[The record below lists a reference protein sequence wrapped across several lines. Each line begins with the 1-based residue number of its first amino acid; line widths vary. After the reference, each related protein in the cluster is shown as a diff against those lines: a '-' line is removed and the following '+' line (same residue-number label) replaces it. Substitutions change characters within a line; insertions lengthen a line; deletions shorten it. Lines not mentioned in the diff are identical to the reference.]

1 MILPETEYSGSE
13 ATINLNTLSK
23 NLEFLQQKS
32 GNEQVI
38 AVVKAN
44 AYGHGAVSISRHLED
59 KVSHLAVA
67 SVDEGIQLRKAGI
80 EVPILVF
87 GVPSD
92 ANAAAYK
99 RYRLIAT
106 VSHPAHF
113 DLLPAGTGYHLNF
126 DTGMRRVGF
135 FPAQLEEVLQA
146 VRKHKDLD
154 CRGIYSHYATADD
167 PGSEFVHTQYELF
180 KQIRAQFPSD
190 IPAHMSNSAAVLHY
204 NVDHFDLIRVGIGLL
219 GYAPGKIQPEGLIP
233 ALNWKT
239 HAVLIR
245 KINKGDRVSY
255 GGTWEASHSGYLA
268 TLPVGYA
275 DGIPRALSNRL
286 HVKIGKK
293 MYPVVGNVTMDYC
306 MVFLGDRRIKT
317 GATVHLMGRHGWPAN
332 TWAEKANSITHE
344 ILCRLTP
351 RVRRRYQSV

>member
-1 MILPETEYSGSE
+1 VTLPETEYSGSE

-23 NLEFLQQKS
+23 NLELLKQKS
-32 GNEQVI
+32 GKERVI

-44 AYGHGAVSISRHLED
+44 AYGHGAVSISKFLED

-67 SVDEGIQLRKAGI
+67 SVDEGIQLRQAGI
-80 EVPILVF
+80 ELPILVF
-87 GVPSD
+87 GVLSRG
-92 ANAAAYK
+92 NAAAYK
-99 RYRLIAT
+99 RFRLTAT
-106 VSHPAHF
+106 VSHPGHF

-126 DTGMRRVGF
+126 DTGMRRVGL

-146 VRKHKDLD
+146 VQKHKDLE

-167 PGSEFVHTQYELF
+167 PGSEYVRTQHELF
-180 KQIRAQFPSD
+180 KQIRAQFPPE
-190 IPAHMSNSAAVLHY
+190 IPAHMSNTAAILHY
-204 NVDHFDLIRVGIGLL
+204 DVGHFDLIRVGIGLF

-233 ALNWKT
+233 ALNWQT
-239 HAVLIR
+239 SAVMIR
-245 KINKGDRVSY
+245 KINEGDRVSY
-255 GGTWEASHSGYLA
+255 GGTWKAPHAGYLA

-286 HVKIGKK
+286 HVKIGNE

-306 MVFLGDRRIKT
+306 MVFLGDKRIKS
-317 GATVHLMGRHGWPAN
+317 GSAVHLMGSQGWPAN
-332 TWAEKANSITHE
+332 TWAEQANSITHE